1 MPHLHAWGCKPH
13 PAFVKPRHKENSPA
27 TAESVKLPGILY
39 PFGVA
44 YGAQVDMRDL
54 LMNVTT
60 NDTANPLAERGAL
73 LGLSETFRRRIN
85 ILYAFIRCGADS
97 HAPDQPGLSRSHL

>member
-1 MPHLHAWGCKPH
+1 
-13 PAFVKPRHKENSPA
+13 
-27 TAESVKLPGILY
+27 
-39 PFGVA
+39 
-44 YGAQVDMRDL
+44 MRDL

-97 HAPDQPGLSRSHL
+97 HALISLVYQGRIYKVALLRPHHHRKRLNSQQPERRG